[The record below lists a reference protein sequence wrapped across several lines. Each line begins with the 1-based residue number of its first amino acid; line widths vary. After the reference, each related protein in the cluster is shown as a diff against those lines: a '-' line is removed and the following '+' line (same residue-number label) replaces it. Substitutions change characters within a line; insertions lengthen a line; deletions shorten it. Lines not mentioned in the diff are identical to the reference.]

1 MARAYSPT
9 RARARATPAQWSDTP
24 HVGGGPP
31 SSPWRGLEREDDEQD
46 VGSEHD
52 LAVDGQHRAAGGLLD
67 LARELG
73 VLELL
78 ELQAQVAHEL
88 CLAALDERAL
98 DRRQGLFEEAEDE
111 LVLQIRL
118 RSGRSLAPVLA
129 GQPDQ
134 RVRD

>member
-31 SSPWRGLEREDDEQD
+31 SSPWRGLERED
-46 VGSEHD
+46 
-52 LAVDGQHRAAGGLLD
+52 
-67 LARELG
+67 
-73 VLELL
+73 
-78 ELQAQVAHEL
+78 
-88 CLAALDERAL
+88 
-98 DRRQGLFEEAEDE
+98 E

-134 RVRD
+134 RVRDGGAQLPVLSARLGSGREHRAVIIGRGQVVGVADLSGLGERGRF